1 MPAETG
7 LKLNLGAGTQRLA
20 GFVNVDYSPECQPD
34 IVMDLEQVPWDFA
47 DDSVSHIVM
56 SHVLEHLGQTPRAFL
71 AIMQELYRI
80 CRNDAVIE
88 ITVPHPFHDNFVSD
102 PTHVRP
108 ITPMTLALF
117 NREENLR
124 WRASGASNSPLALQC
139 GVDFRVVEFQNRLEP
154 PAMDALKQLEERDM
168 MLAQGF
174 FNFGRNLISEMWFK
188 VKVVKPA
195 G

>member
-1 MPAETG
+1 MAPDPG
-7 LKLNLGAGTQRLA
+7 LKLNLGCGDKRIE
-20 GFVNVDYSPECQPD
+20 GFLNVDHSPECKPD
-34 IVMDLEQVPWDFA
+34 KLLDLEVTPWDFPEDA
-47 DDSVSHIVM
+47 ASHVVM

-80 CRNDAVIE
+80 CRNDAVVE

-102 PTHVRP
+102 PTHVRA

-117 NREENLR
+117 DREQNLQ
-124 WRASGASNSPLALQC
+124 WRAAGSANSPLALQC
-139 GVDFRVVEFQNRLEP
+139 GVDFRIVDFQNRLDP
-154 PAMDALKQLEERDM
+154 PAMSALKQLEERDL

-188 VKVVKPA
+188 LKVVKP

>member
-1 MPAETG
+1 MAPEPG
-7 LKLNLGAGTQRLA
+7 LKLNLGSGDKRIE
-20 GFVNVDYSPECQPD
+20 GFLNVDYSPECKPD
-34 IVMDLEQVPWDFA
+34 ILLDLETTPWDFPDNA
-47 DDSVSHIVM
+47 ASHVVL

-80 CRNDAVIE
+80 CRHDAVIE

-102 PTHVRP
+102 PTHVRA

-117 NREENLR
+117 DREQNLR
-124 WRASGASNSPLALQC
+124 WRAAGSANSPLALQC
-139 GVDFRVVEFQNRLEP
+139 GVDFRIVEFQNRLDP
-154 PAMDALKQLEERDM
+154 PAMSALKQLEERDL
-168 MLAQGF
+168 MLAQAF

-188 VKVVKPA
+188 LKVVKP